1 MHQPLPGVGTTA
13 RLVAKSLLV
22 AVVLVMTLLLGQ
34 LVTRPAPP
42 APPQG
47 PVTPPIQIAPSGG
60 GPARH
65 E

>member
-1 MHQPLPGVGTTA
+1 MHQPLPGVGAAA

-42 APPQG
+42 PPAPQ
-47 PVTPPIQIAPSGG
+47 PIQIAPSGG
-60 GPARH
+60 GGSPRA

>member
-1 MHQPLPGVGTTA
+1 MWQPLPGVGATT
-13 RLVAKSLLV
+13 RLVGKALLV
-22 AVVLVMTLLLGQ
+22 TAVLVMTLLLGQ
-34 LVTRPAPP
+34 LIMQPAPLP

-60 GPARH
+60 PPRA